1 MTEGMEL
8 TVQPP
13 RNPENSHGIQ
23 GGFLDNSGIYL
34 SSGMESISF
43 SMIIFFTYTSKLRLQ
58 IREKSC
64 RYARS
69 SSGAS
74 VKESM
79 ALA

>member
-1 MTEGMEL
+1 MIDGVEL

-13 RNPENSHGIQ
+13 RNRKTA
-23 GGFLDNSGIYL
+23 GFQDGFIDSAGIYFN
-34 SSGMESISF
+34 SGMESISF